1 MIEEGGFSNLS
12 SISDNFQ
19 LKQEEVNLLNN
30 HNWLGNIRELKN
42 VAQKYVLTGKIE
54 ILYVEDEDN
63 KVDEYNLNTCNSQ
76 FENINYEKIGI
87 DIKEINKYV
96 ETKII
101 NILLSQG
108 LNKTQVASILGIS
121 RTALWKKYKDN
132 D

>member
-19 LKQEEVNLLNN
+19 LKQEEIDLLNN

-63 KVDEYNLNTCNSQ
+63 KVDEYNLNIDNSK
-76 FENINYEKIGI
+76 FENINYEKISI

-101 NILLSQG
+101 NTLLSQG

-132 D
+132 S

>member
-1 MIEEGGFSNLS
+1 MIEEGNFSNLS
-12 SISDNFQ
+12 SISDSFKLN
-19 LKQEEVNLLNN
+19 QEEINLLNN

-42 VAQKYVLTGKIE
+42 VAQKYVLTGKVE
-54 ILYVEDEDN
+54 ILYVEDEDK
-63 KVDEYNLNTCNSQ
+63 KVDEYNLNIDSSQ
-76 FENINYEKIGI
+76 LEDINYENISI

-101 NILLSQG
+101 NTLLSQG

-132 D
+132 S